1 MVALADTKDTSNRTP
16 VALDQIE
23 RKRQRERER
32 YAGMSAEQK
41 AEKNKKRREA
51 RLMKKNVQAQ
61 CNENKHPGV
70 QDEILA
76 TGLPSYIDLLCNPLY
91 DCH

>member
-1 MVALADTKDTSNRTP
+1 MARSGRIPFADISNAIDTDTKDTSNTTP

-41 AEKNKKRREA
+41 EEKEQEAQRSTFDEEKRTSP
-51 RLMKKNVQAQ
+51 M
-61 CNENKHPGV
+61 
-70 QDEILA
+70 
-76 TGLPSYIDLLCNPLY
+76 
-91 DCH
+91 

>member
-1 MVALADTKDTSNRTP
+1 MVALADPKDTSNMTP

-41 AEKNKKRREA
+41 EMNKKRRGSMFDE
-51 RLMKKNVQAQ
+51 
-61 CNENKHPGV
+61 EKHTSPM
-70 QDEILA
+70 
-76 TGLPSYIDLLCNPLY
+76 
-91 DCH
+91 

>member
-1 MVALADTKDTSNRTP
+1 MVALADTKDTSNMTP

-41 AEKNKKRREA
+41 EEKEQEAQRSTFAEEKRTSP
-51 RLMKKNVQAQ
+51 M
-61 CNENKHPGV
+61 
-70 QDEILA
+70 
-76 TGLPSYIDLLCNPLY
+76 
-91 DCH
+91 